1 MPFEVAVASGLNILS
16 TIRLADYIDIAIVAY
31 LIYQIAKFF
40 KDTRAV
46 QVLKGIVFLMV
57 FVQLSNIFKL
67 NTLHFILQNTMQV
80 GLLAVFVLFQPE
92 IRAALARVGKSGV
105 SLFNFEGDEA
115 QSPTHKMIDS
125 VTGSAKALAE
135 KKIGALI
142 IIERNTKIGDII
154 GTGISL
160 NAEVSTE
167 LLNNIFYPKAPLHD
181 GAVIIGDGKIKAASC
196 FLPLSQNDSLESEL
210 GTRHRA
216 GLGITEGSDCISVI
230 VSEETG
236 KISLACNGGLTR
248 NLSPTVLK
256 EALSKLLLKE
266 EKQTKTNFK
275 KMVRRIKK
283 NKAEK

>member
-1 MPFEVAVASGLNILS
+1 MPLKVFFSSGVNILS
-16 TIRLADYIDIAIVAY
+16 TIRLADYIDVIIVAY

-57 FVQLSNIFKL
+57 FVQLSKMFKL
-67 NTLHFILQNTMQV
+67 NTLNFILQNTMQV

-92 IRAALARVGKSGV
+92 IRSALARVGKSGV

-115 QSPTHKMIDS
+115 SSPTHRMIDAI
-125 VTGSAKALAE
+125 TNSAKSLSE

-142 IIERNTKIGDII
+142 IIEQSTKIGDVI
-154 GTGISL
+154 GTGIPL
-160 NAEVSTE
+160 NADVSTE

-181 GAVIIGDGKIKAASC
+181 GAVIIGDGKVKAASC

-216 GLGITEGSDCISVI
+216 GLGITESSDCISVI

-248 NLSPTVLK
+248 NLSPAVLK
-256 EALSKLLLKE
+256 EALSKLLLKDE
-266 EKQTKTNFK
+266 NQKQTNLKNIVK
-275 KMVRRIKK
+275 KIKK
-283 NKAEK
+283 K

>member
-1 MPFEVAVASGLNILS
+1 MSFEVALASSLNILS
-16 TIRLADYIDIAIVAY
+16 TVRFADYVDIAIVAY
-31 LIYQIAKFF
+31 LIYQVAKFF

-57 FVQLSNIFKL
+57 FVQLSRIFKL
-67 NTLHFILQNTMQV
+67 NTLNFILQNMMQV

-125 VTGSAKALAE
+125 VTASAKALAE
-135 KKIGALI
+135 RKIGALI
-142 IIERNTKIGDII
+142 IIERSTKIGDII
-154 GTGISL
+154 GTGIPL
-160 NAEVSTE
+160 NAEVSSE

-181 GAVIIGDGKIKAASC
+181 GAVVIGDGKIKAASC

-216 GLGITEGSDCISVI
+216 GLGITEGSDCVSVI

-256 EALSKLLLKE
+256 EALLKLLIKE
-266 EKQTKTNFK
+266 ESQKKTNLK

-283 NKAEK
+283 KR

>member
-16 TIRLADYIDIAIVAY
+16 TIRFADYVDIAIVAY
-31 LIYQIAKFF
+31 LIYQVAKFF

-57 FVQLSNIFKL
+57 FVQLSRIFKL
-67 NTLHFILQNTMQV
+67 NTLNFILQNMMQV

-115 QSPTHKMIDS
+115 QSPTHKIIDS
-125 VTGSAKALAE
+125 VTASAKALSE

-142 IIERNTKIGDII
+142 IIERGTKIGDII
-154 GTGISL
+154 GTGIPL
-160 NAEVSTE
+160 NAEVSSE

-181 GAVIIGDGKIKAASC
+181 GAVVIGNGKIKAASC

-216 GLGITEGSDCISVI
+216 GLGITEGNDCVSVI

-248 NLSPTVLK
+248 NLSPAVLK
-256 EALSKLLLKE
+256 EALSKLLIKE
-266 EKQTKTNFK
+266 ENQKTTNLK

-283 NKAEK
+283 K

>member
-1 MPFEVAVASGLNILS
+1 MPFEVAFSSGINILS
-16 TIRLADYIDIAIVAY
+16 TIRWVDYLDVAIVAY

-57 FVQLSNIFKL
+57 FVQLSKIFKL
-67 NTLHFILQNTMQV
+67 YTINFILQQTMQA
-80 GLLAVFVLFQPE
+80 GLVAVFILFQPE
-92 IRAALARVGKSGV
+92 IRAALARMGKKGV
-105 SLFNFEGDEA
+105 SIFNFEGDDA
-115 QSPTHKMIDS
+115 QTPMLNMIDAIS
-125 VTGSAKALAE
+125 NSAKSLAE

-154 GTGISL
+154 STGIAL
-160 NAEVSTE
+160 NADVSTE

-181 GAVIIGDGKIKAASC
+181 GAVVIRDYKVKAASC

-216 GLGITEGSDCISVI
+216 GLGITESCDCISVI

-248 NLSPTVLK
+248 NLTPAVLK

-266 EKQTKTNFK
+266 DGTTQTNLK
-275 KMVRRIKK
+275 KIVRKIKK
-283 NKAEK
+283 KS

>member
-1 MPFEVAVASGLNILS
+1 MPFEVAIASGLNILS
-16 TIRLADYIDIAIVAY
+16 TIRFADYVDIAIVAY
-31 LIYQIAKFF
+31 LVYQIAKFF

-57 FVQLSNIFKL
+57 FVQLSRIFKL

-105 SLFNFEGDEA
+105 SLFNFEADEA

-125 VTGSAKALAE
+125 VTASAKALAE

-142 IIERNTKIGDII
+142 IIERSTKIGDII

-181 GAVIIGDGKIKAASC
+181 GAVVIGEGKIKAASC

-216 GLGITEGSDCISVI
+216 GLGVTESSDCVSVI

-248 NLSPTVLK
+248 NLSPAVLK

-266 EKQTKTNFK
+266 ENPKKTNLK
-275 KMVRRIKK
+275 KMVRKIKK
-283 NKAEK
+283 K

>member
-1 MPFEVAVASGLNILS
+1 MPLEVFFSSGVNILS
-16 TIRLADYIDIAIVAY
+16 TIRLADYIDIIIVAY

-57 FVQLSNIFKL
+57 FVQLSKMFKL
-67 NTLHFILQNTMQV
+67 NTLNFILQNTMQV

-92 IRAALARVGKSGV
+92 IRSALARVGKSGV
-105 SLFNFEGDEA
+105 SFFNFEGDEA
-115 QSPTHKMIDS
+115 SSPTHKMIDAI
-125 VTGSAKALAE
+125 TNSAKSLSE

-142 IIERNTKIGDII
+142 IIEQSTKIGDII
-154 GTGISL
+154 GTGIPL
-160 NAEVSTE
+160 NADISTE

-181 GAVIIGDGKIKAASC
+181 GAVIIGDGKVKAASC
-196 FLPLSQNDSLESEL
+196 FLPLSQNDNLESEL

-216 GLGITEGSDCISVI
+216 GLGITESSDCISVI

-248 NLSPTVLK
+248 NLSPVVLK
-256 EALSKLLLKE
+256 EALSKLLLKDE
-266 EKQTKTNFK
+266 NQKQTNLKNIVK
-275 KMVRRIKK
+275 KIKK
-283 NKAEK
+283 K